1 MPASCGEILPSAVT
15 AVASDITRPAPPW
28 AKAPRWTRCQS
39 VGRPSID
46 EYWHMGDTHTRLR
59 IVVPRRVR
67 GEKRRLTGAPTAP
80 RDRMFRRPL
89 RAAEGSGRDSPLG
102 EELVAAE
109 GVADHPRGVEPEH
122 HDVSP
127 G

>member
-1 MPASCGEILPSAVT
+1 MPASWGEILPSGVT
-15 AVASDITRPAPPW
+15 AVASDMTSPAPPW

-39 VGRPSID
+39 DGRPSID

-59 IVVPRRVR
+59 IVVPRSVR
-67 GEKRRLTGAPTAP
+67 GEKRRLTGIQPP
-80 RDRMFRRPL
+80 RETGCSAIPCGR
-89 RAAEGSGRDSPLG
+89 AEGSGRDSPLG
-102 EELVAAE
+102 EQLVAAE

-127 G
+127 